1 MHIAIAGN
9 IGSGKTTLTHLL
21 ATPLNCQPEFEDPVS
36 NPYIQDFYADM
47 QRWAFNMQICF
58 LDIRLR
64 STISIQESTTD
75 ILQDRTIYEDAEIF
89 APNLLEMGLL
99 SQRDYDTYRSLYD
112 SVVTLIQPPDLV
124 IYLRAS
130 IAALVEQIASR
141 NRAYEDSIRMDY
153 LKRLNERYEAWFE
166 HYDHGQKMVI
176 SVDELNF
183 RDDDAALSEIVNRVK
198 AETSGLFSVK

>member
-9 IGSGKTTLTHLL
+9 IGSGKTTLPSQL
-21 ATPLNCQPEFEDPVS
+21 AKPLNFSPEFEDPAA
-36 NPYIQDFYADM
+36 NPYITDFYSDM
-47 QRWAFNMQICF
+47 QRWAFNMQMCF

-64 STISIQESTTD
+64 AAIAIQQSGKDT
-75 ILQDRTIYEDAEIF
+75 LQDRTIYEDAEIF

-112 SVVTLIQPPDLV
+112 SVVQLIQPPDLV

-153 LKRLNERYEAWFE
+153 LKRLNERYETWYE
-166 HYDHGQKMVI
+166 NYDHGKKMAI
-176 SVDELNF
+176 NVDELNF
-183 RDDDAALSEIVNRVK
+183 RDDDTALGEIVKRVN
-198 AETSGLFSVK
+198 AELFGLFNG